1 MNTEKIHHW
10 IYLIG
15 VAGAVLFWCFTM
27 YGLPPRVDRLEE
39 RVREHDKKLAES
51 TVKIDII
58 LDDMKT
64 IKNHILDFRA
74 RSE

>member
-58 LDDMKT
+58 LDDVKT

-74 RSE
+74 RSD

>member
-58 LDDMKT
+58 LDDVKT

>member
-27 YGLPPRVDRLEE
+27 YGLTPRVDRLEE

-58 LDDMKT
+58 LDDVKT